1 MVIFLIGCSIVP
13 KLIKINSVVMEVA
26 QKVGFRE
33 LLQHLYI
40 AFNEQ
45 DADRALEVIH
55 PDAVWANGMEGGLLK
70 GHQSIREY
78 WARQWSYITWHVRPM
93 RFEMT
98 DPEYVVV
105 EAHQIIREL
114 SGDIVSIRDL
124 QHIFQIEDGLVKT
137 MAIR

>member
-1 MVIFLIGCSIVP
+1 
-13 KLIKINSVVMEVA
+13 MEVA

-78 WARQWSYITWHVRPM
+78 WARQWSYIAWHVRPM

-114 SGDIVSIRDL
+114 SGEIVSIRDL